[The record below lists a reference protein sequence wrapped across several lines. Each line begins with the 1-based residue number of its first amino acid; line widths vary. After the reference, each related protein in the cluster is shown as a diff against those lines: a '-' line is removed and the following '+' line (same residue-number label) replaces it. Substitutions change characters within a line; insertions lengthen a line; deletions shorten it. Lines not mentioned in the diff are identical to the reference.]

1 MHKLR
6 HRLEIPGPLNISV
19 LFPETLFF
27 FVTSGYNGESTGHQS
42 DELVAGITQPRINYW
57 ETSDKISKLCD
68 ASAYPICEM
77 GEWGPTV

>member
-6 HRLEIPGPLNISV
+6 HRLEIQGPLNISV
-19 LFPETLFF
+19 PFPETLFF
-27 FVTSGYNGESTGHQS
+27 FVTSGYHGESTGHQS
-42 DELVAGITQPRINYW
+42 DELDARITQPRINYW
-57 ETSDKISKLCD
+57 ETSDKISKLRD